1 MTSIIDWGI
10 NTQDEPDYGL
20 SWGDM
25 PEGLHPWDWDISSNT
40 LYNICAMPGTLIPPS
55 SSEHCESDAITGS
68 MLNDEGLYS
77 APLSGSLSS
86 THSVEEYFQP
96 ESRIQQACLY
106 EEATLGIL
114 QDHRGSLST
123 ATDSIPNST
132 PPEVSASIKTRTTP
146 VTKAE
151 GRKRNR
157 RKPSDKKNA
166 RRTKT
171 EINREE
177 KKRYMKVLER
187 NRRAAANCRA
197 RKQEQQDKLNAELEK
212 LQDRH
217 KELFA
222 SCNELRET
230 AYQLKLQLLR
240 HGDCGCALIQRFIA
254 NEAVNSVET
263 LISKQSPSSSPNCTT
278 ASTTARWNNSFY
290 RHRRALSLF
299 LPFKTSPSLD
309 AQIIMST
316 AAIIPDFNGFEW
328 DGPSFSSKS
337 HLSVWPRHWCSH
349 NTLPPLM
356 AIQADTSHSTFDSIL
371 SQFEQDPVFLDPL
384 YQTPGYYLRPMS
396 PIPNILLTQIPNPS
410 SSELHKTGKASSCI
424 TNSCIG
430 KDDLPAQGGE
440 VPQSKHS
447 NKNLDSSWADMNQAK
462 ALPPALT
469 AGLLER
475 RDSTMSN
482 EESLVGLE
490 KTPTQVKMRS
500 ASRRPK
506 KVGKKPAL
514 PAHVVQA
521 RQCHNDVEK
530 QYRTRLKQKFER
542 LLAVLQASKVKD
554 ESGGE
559 GDSEAPDCGYSR
571 GEVLDFARQ
580 RILALEEE
588 NRRLSDQVQ
597 HLDRRFT
604 IFTSAGNKVMN
615 TYRARIMFRKVPRC
629 DTIRVKDMLTIQLA
643 KHVRVLDLT
652 QTDCTR
658 PRAGD
663 YPRGVSMAH
672 DVRPHVFA
680 GFWRSKGVEST
691 GGKTYLGNPTK
702 NIIVKAIIGSRMA
715 DNHASIP
722 SLGAEFSGLPTSVV
736 IGLDMTATA

>member
-10 NTQDEPDYGL
+10 NTQDEPDYGF

-55 SSEHCESDAITGS
+55 SSESCESDAITGS

-151 GRKRNR
+151 GKKRNR

-278 ASTTARWNNSFY
+278 ASTTAS
-290 RHRRALSLF
+290 AS
-299 LPFKTSPSLD
+299 
-309 AQIIMST
+309 
-316 AAIIPDFNGFEW
+316 
-328 DGPSFSSKS
+328 
-337 HLSVWPRHWCSH
+337 
-349 NTLPPLM
+349 
-356 AIQADTSHSTFDSIL
+356 
-371 SQFEQDPVFLDPL
+371 
-384 YQTPGYYLRPMS
+384 
-396 PIPNILLTQIPNPS
+396 
-410 SSELHKTGKASSCI
+410 ASSPRR
-424 TNSCIG
+424 G
-430 KDDLPAQGGE
+430 LGGNNGWD
-440 VPQSKHS
+440 K
-447 NKNLDSSWADMNQAK
+447 
-462 ALPPALT
+462 PP
-469 AGLLER
+469 G
-475 RDSTMSN
+475 M
-482 EESLVGLE
+482 
-490 KTPTQVKMRS
+490 
-500 ASRRPK
+500 
-506 KVGKKPAL
+506 
-514 PAHVVQA
+514 
-521 RQCHNDVEK
+521 
-530 QYRTRLKQKFER
+530 
-542 LLAVLQASKVKD
+542 
-554 ESGGE
+554 
-559 GDSEAPDCGYSR
+559 
-571 GEVLDFARQ
+571 
-580 RILALEEE
+580 
-588 NRRLSDQVQ
+588 
-597 HLDRRFT
+597 FT
-604 IFTSAGNKVMN
+604 
-615 TYRARIMFRKVPRC
+615 
-629 DTIRVKDMLTIQLA
+629 
-643 KHVRVLDLT
+643 
-652 QTDCTR
+652 
-658 PRAGD
+658 
-663 YPRGVSMAH
+663 
-672 DVRPHVFA
+672 
-680 GFWRSKGVEST
+680 
-691 GGKTYLGNPTK
+691 
-702 NIIVKAIIGSRMA
+702 
-715 DNHASIP
+715 
-722 SLGAEFSGLPTSVV
+722 
-736 IGLDMTATA
+736 